1 MVSVDFFEIIP
12 MRSFSAF
19 IVLSSVSVVLH
30 AAEIGSPADAASA
43 ARTVEIALHD
53 NYFEPE
59 SISVAAGETVRFVID
74 NQGNL
79 LHQFTI
85 ATPAMHTA
93 QQAEMAMMVD
103 HGMLS
108 DTAVDQHAM
117 HMDHGGME
125 MGEMTHDAPNTVLV
139 EPGQSAELTWT
150 FPESGTLEYACN
162 LPGRYDVGMV
172 GEIAIQP

>member
-1 MVSVDFFEIIP
+1 
-12 MRSFSAF
+12 MRSLSVF

-43 ARTVEIALHD
+43 ARSVEITLHD

-59 SISVAAGETVRFVID
+59 SITVAPGETVRFTID

-85 ATPAMHTA
+85 GTPAMHTA
-93 QQAEMAMMVD
+93 QQAEMAVMMD

-108 DTAVDQHAM
+108 DTAIDQHAM
-117 HMDHGGME
+117 HMDHSGMG

-139 EPGQSAELTWT
+139 APGQSAELTWT
-150 FPESGTLEYACN
+150 FPQSGTLEYACN

-172 GEIAIQP
+172 GEIDIAP

>member
-1 MVSVDFFEIIP
+1 
-12 MRSFSAF
+12 MRSLSAF
-19 IVLSSVSVVLH
+19 IVLSSVSVALH

-43 ARTVEIALHD
+43 ARTVEITLHD

-59 SISVAAGETVRFVID
+59 SITVAPGETVRFTIE

-85 ATPAMHTA
+85 GTPAMHTA

-108 DTAVDQHAM
+108 DTAIDDAAM
-117 HMDHGGME
+117 HMDHSGMG

-139 EPGQSAELTWT
+139 EPGQNAELTWT
-150 FPESGTLEYACN
+150 FPASGTLEYACN